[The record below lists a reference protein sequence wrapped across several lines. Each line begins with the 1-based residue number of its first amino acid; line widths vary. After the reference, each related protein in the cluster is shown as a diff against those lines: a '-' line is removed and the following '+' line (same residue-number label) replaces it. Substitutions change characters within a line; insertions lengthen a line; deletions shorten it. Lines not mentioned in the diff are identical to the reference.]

1 MVRAMTRPDRPLLLL
16 ALLLA
21 GCATFPEV
29 DRAGAAFD
37 EAPAPRLLPT
47 DQVLAAGE
55 AAPRGAAAAQGALT
69 ARAEAL
75 RSRAEAIRR
84 RPAS

>member
-1 MVRAMTRPDRPLLLL
+1 MVPAMMRRAPFLLL

-29 DRAGAAFD
+29 DRAGAPFD
-37 EAPAPRLLPT
+37 DAPPPRLLPT

-55 AAPRGAAAAQGALT
+55 GAPIGAEAAQRSLT
-69 ARAEAL
+69 ARADAL
-75 RSRAEAIRR
+75 RRRAEAIRR
-84 RPAS
+84 RPST